1 MMKPAGIFLAGLF
14 LFLGLRGQQPVPA
27 AENLEQYLP
36 LLRGKRVAVFANPT
50 SRVGSSHLVDTLLKQ
65 QIRIVR
71 IFGPEHGFRGTADAG
86 EKVKDGTDP
95 STGLPV
101 VSLYGS
107 HQKPTAEDLVD
118 VDVLL
123 FDIQDVGVR
132 FYTFISS
139 LEYCIE
145 ACFENKKPLLLLDR
159 PNPNGFYVDGPVLE
173 KAHRSFVGR
182 QPVPVVY
189 GMTIGEYARMLVGER
204 WLSAKACSNHAARS
218 KIKNDSLSGALL
230 QVIPCRQYTHESF
243 YELPVPPSPNLTT
256 IQAIYLYPST
266 CFFEG
271 TVLSEGRG
279 TDLPFQLFG
288 HPTLPD
294 SLFAFT
300 PRPNAGAKSSK
311 CFYQTCHGWKITG
324 TPESVRKMLNRKL
337 RLSYLLD
344 AYSLFPDKDSFFL
357 KNNFFDKLAGNTQLR
372 EQVIARRSE
381 QEIRKSWEPAL
392 SRFLAIR
399 KRYLLYPDF
408 R

>member
-1 MMKPAGIFLAGLF
+1 
-14 LFLGLRGQQPVPA
+14 
-27 AENLEQYLP
+27 
-36 LLRGKRVAVFANPT
+36 
-50 SRVGSSHLVDTLLKQ
+50 
-65 QIRIVR
+65 
-71 IFGPEHGFRGTADAG
+71 
-86 EKVKDGTDP
+86 
-95 STGLPV
+95 
-101 VSLYGS
+101 
-107 HQKPTAEDLVD
+107 
-118 VDVLL
+118 
-123 FDIQDVGVR
+123 
-132 FYTFISS
+132 
-139 LEYCIE
+139 
-145 ACFENKKPLLLLDR
+145 
-159 PNPNGFYVDGPVLE
+159 
-173 KAHRSFVGR
+173 
-182 QPVPVVY
+182 
-189 GMTIGEYARMLVGER
+189 
-204 WLSAKACSNHAARS
+204 
-218 KIKNDSLSGALL
+218 
-230 QVIPCRQYTHESF
+230 
-243 YELPVPPSPNLTT
+243 
-256 IQAIYLYPST
+256 
-266 CFFEG
+266 
-271 TVLSEGRG
+271 VLSEGRG

-311 CFYQTCHGWKITG
+311 CFFQTCHGWKITG